1 MLTYKVVNGRNVIE
15 SGFVVV
21 EGVEH
26 YVKGGFVACDS
37 RLNRRAWN
45 TTAKVTTCN
54 YCKRFKIERPVQ
66 LKLF

>member
-1 MLTYKVVNGRNVIE
+1 MLTYKVVDGRNVIE

-26 YVKGGFVACDS
+26 YVKGGFVACDPG
-37 RLNRRAWN
+37 LNRRAWN
-45 TTAKVTTCN
+45 TTEKAATCD